1 MSALAR
7 PVRAV
12 QVDIRTGDT
21 PQKERQRQAR
31 QPADILV
38 TTPESLFLLLG
49 SKARDNLRSVHT
61 VIIDEIH
68 ALAPSKRGAHLALSM
83 ERLSALCTAEP
94 QRIGLSATVRPLD
107 EVARFLG
114 GRREVDIVDLSAKP
128 QLDLQVM
135 QEAQKYGWVYTDDS
149 ETPCPPQRV
158 RIVWDVPGDLADYNR
173 GAYFEPLGP
182 APSESSTSVNG
193 LLLCEGSNFLYRG
206 FEAYYDE
213 DRAQWRVYPFPVIE
227 AAPGEE

>member
-1 MSALAR
+1 MSGKKVVRAR
-7 PVRAV
+7 PPETTDAGSRKRWLWLVPVCLVAGGYWLLRSPDAAPEPQSKARVIPQDLQTPVAHRAEPTVRKA
-12 QVDIRTGDT
+12 T
-21 PQKERQRQAR
+21 AR
-31 QPADILV
+31 SVRPTEPETNGAATQPAGVAAQVPLV
-38 TTPESLFLLLG
+38 TTP
-49 SKARDNLRSVHT
+49 KV
-61 VIIDEIH
+61 
-68 ALAPSKRGAHLALSM
+68 APR
-83 ERLSALCTAEP
+83 TA
-94 QRIGLSATVRPLD
+94 
-107 EVARFLG
+107 
-114 GRREVDIVDLSAKP
+114 

-158 RIVWDVPGDLADYNR
+158 RIVWDVPGDLSDYNR

-213 DRAQWRVYPFPVIE
+213 DRRQWRVYPFPVIE
-227 AAPGEE
+227 PAPGEE

>member
-1 MSALAR
+1 MSGKKVVRKRTAAVPSEDGRRKRWLWLVPVCLVAGGYWLLRSPEAAPEPQSKAR
-7 PVRAV
+7 ATAQPTQAPVARRAEPAIRKAPARSV
-12 QVDIRTGDT
+12 RQSEPETGGAATRPAAVAAQV
-21 PQKERQRQAR
+21 P
-31 QPADILV
+31 LV
-38 TTPESLFLLLG
+38 TTP
-49 SKARDNLRSVHT
+49 KV
-61 VIIDEIH
+61 
-68 ALAPSKRGAHLALSM
+68 APR
-83 ERLSALCTAEP
+83 TA
-94 QRIGLSATVRPLD
+94 
-107 EVARFLG
+107 
-114 GRREVDIVDLSAKP
+114 